1 MSTILEL
8 ASPQCSAEEFDGEIV
23 ALNLDTGMYFS
34 MSGVAGRIFT
44 DLTNGH
50 SVETLLAL
58 AAPESEIGKG
68 VAAFISELQSAGLL
82 RSRSAPEG
90 SPTAPLTL
98 SAELLAG
105 AVTPVLE
112 SFGDMQSLLLLDP
125 VHEVDEL
132 VGWPKA
138 PDSDS

>member
-8 ASPQCSAEEFDGEIV
+8 AGPQCSAEEFDGEIV

-34 MSGVAGRIFT
+34 MSGVAGQIFT

-58 AAPESEIGKG
+58 AAPDSEIGKG
-68 VAAFISELQSAGLL
+68 IDAFIRELQSAGLL
-82 RSRSAPEG
+82 RSRSASDGPA
-90 SPTAPLTL
+90 APLTL

-105 AVTPVLE
+105 AVPPVLE

>member
-23 ALNLDTGMYFS
+23 ALNLETGMYYS
-34 MSGVAGRIFT
+34 MSGLAGRIFN
-44 DLTNGH
+44 DLANGH
-50 SVETLLAL
+50 AAETLLAL
-58 AAPESEIGKG
+58 AASGSAIQKDID
-68 VAAFISELQSAGLL
+68 AFIRALQDAGLM
-82 RSRSAPEG
+82 RPRVMSG
-90 SPTAPLTL
+90 HPTAPMMV

-105 AVTPVLE
+105 SASPVLE

-138 PDSDS
+138 PDGEA

>member
-23 ALNLDTGMYFS
+23 ALNLEAGMYFS
-34 MSGVAGRIFT
+34 MSGVASRIFV

-50 SVETLLAL
+50 SVEAMLGLADTN
-58 AAPESEIGKG
+58 AEMGRGIE
-68 VAAFISELQSAGLL
+68 AFIRELQNAGLL
-82 RSRSAPEG
+82 RSKSTSEVAA
-90 SPTAPLTL
+90 APLTV

-105 AVTPVLE
+105 SAPPVLE

-138 PDSDS
+138 PDNET